1 MMIIPLLDTFDL
13 SRVTKSRIN
22 IRGGA
27 GSEGSTSKL
36 TLAVWPEPSQYFPL
50 PLPLFA
56 LGRLASFAAPDWA
69 FPPKYARV
77 RLDVVGQRRLHNK
90 LPLRVEQQ
98 SFYESRWT
106 DPRGSFPQS
115 CPQAQ
120 YTTPLPRAP
129 NLSFS
134 QMVPTLNPWSHA
146 GNLLAALRQMGAV
159 YITDDGLGC
168 LPRQSF
174 GRWRDLWYEALFYPA
189 AYRRKQAARAW
200 QLRFSQGEDLQRT
213 LEGHQKSHTPD
224 VRYNFGL
231 GVESLHWCNWGDLQ
245 WVCDELCNSFAV
257 ISRLIFNELTS
268 AVPLADEP
276 PKTLGSLLYHGVEQ
290 FAGSRMRHSI
300 YPSNGSCTE
309 HTDYGVGTFQQSTAA
324 GLQARLPNGQWL
336 PLQPPDSGGL
346 LFAGDML
353 ERMTNGQGIRWCG
366 HCGLSAP
373 ATICLQYATAT
384 GTRAKPAWRLIDE
397 TKPPSSKRGLSADP
411 SWRLSLD
418 WSRRTSAFEGRTG
431 WLESAAAL
439 PPSPAR
445 LGADLPG
452 AAGELGGRVF
462 CRELGQLIL
471 ALREGGFEDAAA
483 WLSGLS
489 GLEDPPVPPLPPP
502 LVAKLKLNVNEVI
515 AREASRTVP
524 DSTPV
529 VKAIFFVLS
538 WSLDRLYDARPI
550 QKFWRSSN
558 LEFLSGARAM
568 GGLRQSYSEP
578 TLPNRS
584 LLQGGHAVLHRHAD
598 FETQRKVLQHYR
610 RLDGVKPSVHREQQ
624 ERDFQKHRRLLQ
636 IRQRFPLKPLPGQ
649 QDGRQNPSRRGFERK
664 LEQML
669 LQDWD
674 GAEKEFAWQQHVTTR
689 VLPALEAASTT
700 PGADLTSGSAA
711 PEKAADSREGHLE
724 PSSAAAGSSPAP
736 DASLAVQEDAGTT
749 GAAESLEVPSST
761 QIGGSGGSETVS
773 RHVAQGGAVGGGH
786 VSSAGP
792 PGVDALAGN
801 VGNGGPDGGG
811 RMGPPDFRSILQ
823 ADGRPAA
830 GAPADMAMPSVT
842 PAVGTVMGG
851 SDVVS
856 GSPFAGGQVQPAN
869 AGMGSANAQNIP
881 MPEIGLAPKP
891 SNPISD
897 TAISPE
903 PAPAANFGGGGLG
916 GGRRMRPPDFR
927 SILQGDDGPAGG
939 TSANM
944 AMPSV
949 TPAVGTVMG
958 GNDVVNGSPFAPTS
972 SAMGSRLGGPIG
984 TAGADSKSRPGPTSG
999 FDGGGQMRP
1008 PDFRNILQGDD
1019 LPASSRLGQ
1028 GLPASNGAFGNGGL
1042 PDSPGIAHASAADIQ
1057 TTAMAELQA
1066 PQLSGD
1072 PKPAE
1077 SRDPFGLEDLS
1088 GGYVP
1093 SAASAPRRRRPRA
1106 GQL

>member
-1 MMIIPLLDTFDL
+1 
-13 SRVTKSRIN
+13 
-22 IRGGA
+22 
-27 GSEGSTSKL
+27 
-36 TLAVWPEPSQYFPL
+36 
-50 PLPLFA
+50 
-56 LGRLASFAAPDWA
+56 
-69 FPPKYARV
+69 
-77 RLDVVGQRRLHNK
+77 
-90 LPLRVEQQ
+90 
-98 SFYESRWT
+98 
-106 DPRGSFPQS
+106 
-115 CPQAQ
+115 
-120 YTTPLPRAP
+120 
-129 NLSFS
+129 
-134 QMVPTLNPWSHA
+134 
-146 GNLLAALRQMGAV
+146 
-159 YITDDGLGC
+159 
-168 LPRQSF
+168 
-174 GRWRDLWYEALFYPA
+174 
-189 AYRRKQAARAW
+189 KQAARAW

-761 QIGGSGGSETVS
+761 QIGG
-773 RHVAQGGAVGGGH
+773 
-786 VSSAGP
+786 P

-851 SDVVS
+851 SDLVNA
-856 GSPFAGGQVQPAN
+856 SPFAGGQVQPAN

-958 GNDVVNGSPFAPTS
+958 GNDVVNGSPFAGGQVQPANAGMGSANAQNIPMPEIGLAPKPSNPISDTAISPEPAPAANVGGGGLGGGRRMRPPDFRSILQGDDGPAGGTSANMAMPSVTPAVGTVTGGSDLVNGSPFAPTS